1 MEHQDL
7 LDRLTR
13 LHFIGIGGSGM
24 CPMAE
29 ILHKEGFS
37 LTGSDIFESDT
48 LQRIR
53 AYGIPVYTE
62 HKAENIKDAEAVVY
76 TAAVKQDNPELG
88 RRQRKRDS
96 HSGAQRHAGYRVPQI
111 RRRGGGQ
118 RYSRQNHYHRHA
130 DSDF

>member
-7 LDRLTR
+7 LDRIHR

-76 TAAVKQDNPELG
+76 TAAVKMCI
-88 RRQRKRDS
+88 RD
-96 HSGAQRHAGYRVPQI
+96 RP
-111 RRRGGGQ
+111 
-118 RYSRQNHYHRHA
+118 
-130 DSDF
+130 

>member
-7 LDRLTR
+7 LDRIHR

-76 TAAVKQDNPELG
+76 TAAVKQDNPELAAAIDMG
-88 RRQRKRDS
+88 KAETLPVNYLEGVAEQLD
-96 HSGAQRHAGYRVPQI
+96 V
-111 RRRGGGQ
+111 
-118 RYSRQNHYHRHA
+118 
-130 DSDF
+130 